1 MLLFTKEDC
10 YVIGFL
16 LSEKAR
22 EVPQL
27 PVVMTSPLT
36 AEKANC
42 NSIFQRSKWL
52 SFFWRP
58 ES

>member
-42 NSIFQRSKWL
+42 NSIFQRSK
-52 SFFWRP
+52 
-58 ES
+58 